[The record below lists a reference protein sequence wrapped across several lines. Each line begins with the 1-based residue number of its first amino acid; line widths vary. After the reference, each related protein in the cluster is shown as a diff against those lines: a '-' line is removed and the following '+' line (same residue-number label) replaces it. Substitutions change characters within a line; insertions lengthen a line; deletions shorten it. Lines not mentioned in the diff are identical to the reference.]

1 MIWTAERTGKMDIA
15 EPSVRREI
23 GNASLSFFCE
33 LFVNRGLKNRSIAIF
48 FRKFALKLKEEI

>member
-1 MIWTAERTGKMDIA
+1 MIWTAARIGKRDIG
-15 EPSVRREI
+15 EPSVRGAT
-23 GNASLSFFCE
+23 GNVSLSFFCE